1 MAQKN
6 NTPQGPERFLFK
18 SAGIALWG
26 FTLMLFIML
35 LPAIAL
41 KANTGSALAD
51 AEALKT
57 QSLIAFS
64 PLFMALASI
73 VTALFFAVLQNKYF
87 VAAAIAEGKTAG
99 KENMKR
105 LMIPV
110 LRYKELLSLA
120 GDKPLIKPM
129 IVCSA
134 LYWISY
140 LVFGLLSPVP
150 FYFQLAAILLF
161 YMSARGTGKRLGI
174 ILRGW
179 TFVLLIIFLLSSAD
193 GIKALT
199 QAPAVPDKT
208 IPQNRSELAELLEKK
223 AKPCLKFMQMTQQY
237 MSGNHVCDKLND
249 ARFYYAV
256 PLKFRKETDKILAD
270 PQTGKTFAPLE
281 KALDENKR
289 FNSDFTST
297 EYLWYRP
304 GSDYFN
310 RVAGRY
316 FSAKILQALEKGNR
330 QEVMKNF
337 RRLSRFQENI
347 QNGSFCFNLITTFN
361 LELNRAFLIGAM
373 LSRNIL
379 TAADLQEIASLNA
392 GREQKLHTVLMTA
405 LRSEALVEKEL
416 INDMMKLYPWIQS
429 SESADGQ
436 LFSSSILRFLLRGN
450 NALPPNTWNKVIHN
464 QILDEC
470 TAKFNAMLKKYDGK
484 MNLPEDKDKFK
495 GTYFVT
501 LNLDSQRSA
510 VVCLYHAITCVRLTD
525 LALKVENFR
534 RTHKRLPA
542 TLDELKTTI
551 PVDAVSGKKLEYKSS
566 SFEVVTYPGPGK
578 TGRMSF
584 KGWQLSGSPADYI
597 NLSVPASWP
606 VPAPLSE

>member
-1 MAQKN
+1 M
-6 NTPQGPERFLFK
+6 PQGPERFLLK
-18 SAGIALWG
+18 SAGIVLWG
-26 FTLMLFIML
+26 FSLMLFIML

-41 KANTGSALAD
+41 KANPGSELAD

-64 PLFMALASI
+64 PLFMALSSI
-73 VTALFFAVLQNKYF
+73 ITALFFAVLQNKYF
-87 VAAAIAEGKTAG
+87 VAAAIAGGKAAG

-110 LRYKELLSLA
+110 LRYQELLALA
-120 GDKPLIKPM
+120 GDNPFIKPM
-129 IVCSA
+129 ICCSA

-140 LVFGLLSPVP
+140 LVFGLLSPIP
-150 FYFQLAAILLF
+150 FYFLLASVLLF
-161 YMSARGTGKRLGI
+161 YLSARGTGKRMGL

-179 TFVLLIIFLLSSAD
+179 TFVLLIIFLLSSID
-193 GIKALT
+193 GITALT
-199 QAPAVPDKT
+199 KTPAAPDKS
-208 IPQNRSELAELLEKK
+208 IPQNRKELAELLEKET
-223 AKPCLKFMQMTQQY
+223 KPCQKFIQMTQQY
-237 MSGNHVCDKLND
+237 MSGNHVCDQLND

-256 PLKFRKETDKILAD
+256 PLKFRKEAEKILAD
-270 PQTGKTFAPLE
+270 PQTEKTFAHLE
-281 KALDENKR
+281 KALDEGKR
-289 FNSDFTST
+289 FNVDFTSA
-297 EYLWYRP
+297 EYLWYQP

-379 TAADLQEIASLNA
+379 TAADLQEIASFNA
-392 GREQKLHTVLMTA
+392 GREEKLHSTLLTA
-405 LRSEALVEKEL
+405 LRREALLEKEL
-416 INDMMKLYPWIQS
+416 ITDMLELYPWIRS
-429 SESADGQ
+429 SEASNGK

-450 NALPPNTWNKVIHN
+450 NALPPNTWNKVILN
-464 QILDEC
+464 KILDES
-470 TAKFNAMLKKYDGK
+470 TAKFNAMLKKYDGQK
-484 MNLPEDKDKFK
+484 NLPQDKEKFK

-501 LNLDSQRSA
+501 LNFDSQKSA
-510 VVCLYHAITCVRLTD
+510 VICLYHAVTCVRMTD

-534 RTHKRLPA
+534 RTHKRLPKN
-542 TLDELKTTI
+542 LDELKISI
-551 PVDAVSGKKLEYKSS
+551 PVDAVTGKKLEYKSS
-566 SFEVVTYPGPGK
+566 GFEVVTYPGPGK
-578 TGRMSF
+578 TGRMSL